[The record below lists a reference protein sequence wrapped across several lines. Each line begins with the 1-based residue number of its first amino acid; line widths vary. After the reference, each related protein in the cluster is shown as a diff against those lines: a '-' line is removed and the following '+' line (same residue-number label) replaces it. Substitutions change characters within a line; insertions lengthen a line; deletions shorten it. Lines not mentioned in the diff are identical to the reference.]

1 MLKVNIPILKHH
13 LFAAFRALPSAAI
26 VALLS
31 LALAAC
37 SKDDPEPE
45 PPLPPNPPTPVEPST
60 AQRVALRLQ
69 ARPAGDNPEPWSP
82 TDTLHLVL
90 AEPAARTALGDT
102 ALFRYVFPEKAD
114 ATDKAT
120 CFIPVSAADSAF
132 LPSDS
137 SLVDLMVYRPASPA
151 FQLDRLLLSV
161 DTREQ
166 TATGRPLMAA
176 ERTVGLH
183 AGQPEANIVLSHRLT
198 RLYVNMNMIDSTGTA
213 TATATETKAKAVAPS
228 ITLHGNPAQ
237 AVWSLP
243 DERFIEYGDT
253 LPQPFAMQNDGLGG
267 YLYTLPGIEGKTP
280 SLTLTIEIP
289 DRAPLNISLNEY
301 LPEGL
306 LQTGVS
312 IEIQI
317 DVPKNPDPGIDPEPD
332 PTPDPDPI
340 PDPDPS
346 PNPDPSPDPNPN
358 PSPDPDPSPGP
369 DPTPPDPNILRIQV
383 TQSDWEDIIYD
394 ITLEPDG
401 EG

>member
-45 PPLPPNPPTPVEPST
+45 PPLPPNPPTPVEPGA

-161 DTREQ
+161 DTHEQ
-166 TATGRPLMAA
+166 TATGRPLMTA

-198 RLYVNMNMIDSTGTA
+198 RLYVNLNMIDSTG

-267 YLYTLPGIEGKTP
+267 YLYTLPGIEGNTP

-332 PTPDPDPI
+332 PTPDPDP
-340 PDPDPS
+340 
-346 PNPDPSPDPNPN
+346 
-358 PSPDPDPSPGP
+358 SPGP

>member
-1 MLKVNIPILKHH
+1 MLKVNIPMLKHH
-13 LFAAFRALPSAAI
+13 LFAAFQALPAAAI
-26 VALLS
+26 IALLS
-31 LALAAC
+31 LVLAAC
-37 SKDDPEPE
+37 SKDDPEPG
-45 PPLPPNPPTPVEPST
+45 PSLPPDPPSPVEPGT
-60 AQRVALRLQ
+60 VQRVALRLQ

-90 AEPAARTALGDT
+90 AEPAGRTALGDT

-120 CFIPVSAADSAF
+120 YFIPASEADSAF

-137 SLVDLMVYRPASPA
+137 SLVDLMAYRPASPA
-151 FQLDRLLLSV
+151 LQLDRLLLSV
-161 DTREQ
+161 DTREH
-166 TATGRPLMAA
+166 TATGRPLMTA

-198 RLYVNMNMIDSTGTA
+198 RLYVNLNMIDSTGAATATGKKAVSNETA
-213 TATATETKAKAVAPS
+213 TAS

-243 DERFIEYGDT
+243 DEKFIEYGDT
-253 LPQPFAMQNDGLGG
+253 LPQPFAMQHDGLGG
-267 YLYTLPGIEGKTP
+267 YLYTLPGIEGKTS

-289 DRAPLNISLNEY
+289 DRVPLNISLNEY

-306 LQTGVS
+306 LQAGISVD
-312 IEIQI
+312 IRI
-317 DVPKNPDPGIDPEPD
+317 DVPKNPDPGIDPEPE
-332 PTPDPDPI
+332 PTPDPDPSPE

-346 PNPDPSPDPNPN
+346 
-358 PSPDPDPSPGP
+358 P

-383 TQSDWEDIIYD
+383 TQSDWENIIYD
-394 ITLEPDG
+394 IMLDPDG
-401 EG
+401 ED

>member
-13 LFAAFRALPSAAI
+13 LFSAFRALPSAAI

-45 PPLPPNPPTPVEPST
+45 PPLLPNPPTPVEPGT

-166 TATGRPLMAA
+166 TATGRPLMTA

-198 RLYVNMNMIDSTGTA
+198 RLYVNLNMIDSTG

-267 YLYTLPGIEGKTP
+267 YLYTLPGIEGNTP

-332 PTPDPDPI
+332 PTPDPDP
-340 PDPDPS
+340 
-346 PNPDPSPDPNPN
+346 SPD
-358 PSPDPDPSPGP
+358 P

-394 ITLEPDG
+394 ITLDPDG
-401 EG
+401 EGW

>member
-1 MLKVNIPILKHH
+1 MLKHH
-13 LFAAFRALPSAAI
+13 LFAAFQALPAAAI
-26 VALLS
+26 IALLS
-31 LALAAC
+31 LVLAAC
-37 SKDDPEPE
+37 SKDDPEPG
-45 PPLPPNPPTPVEPST
+45 PSLPPDPPSPVEPGT
-60 AQRVALRLQ
+60 VQRVALRLQ

-90 AEPAARTALGDT
+90 AEPAGRTALGDT

-120 CFIPVSAADSAF
+120 YFIPASEADSAF

-137 SLVDLMVYRPASPA
+137 SLVDLMAYRPASPA
-151 FQLDRLLLSV
+151 LQLDRLLLSV
-161 DTREQ
+161 DTREH
-166 TATGRPLMAA
+166 TATGRPLMTA

-198 RLYVNMNMIDSTGTA
+198 RLYVNLNMIDSTGAATATGKKAVSNETA
-213 TATATETKAKAVAPS
+213 TAS

-243 DERFIEYGDT
+243 DEKFIEYGDT
-253 LPQPFAMQNDGLGG
+253 LPQPFAMQHDGLGG
-267 YLYTLPGIEGKTP
+267 YLYTLPGIEGKTS

-289 DRAPLNISLNEY
+289 DRVPLNISLNEY

-306 LQTGVS
+306 LQAGISVD
-312 IEIQI
+312 IRI
-317 DVPKNPDPGIDPEPD
+317 DVPKNPDPGIDPEPE
-332 PTPDPDPI
+332 PTPDPDPSPE

-346 PNPDPSPDPNPN
+346 
-358 PSPDPDPSPGP
+358 P

-383 TQSDWEDIIYD
+383 TQSDWENIIYD
-394 ITLEPDG
+394 IMLDPDG
-401 EG
+401 ED

>member
-1 MLKVNIPILKHH
+1 MLKVNIPMLKHH
-13 LFAAFRALPSAAI
+13 LFAAFQALPAAAI
-26 VALLS
+26 IALLS

-45 PPLPPNPPTPVEPST
+45 PSLPPDPPTPVEPGT

-90 AEPAARTALGDT
+90 AEPAGRTALGDT

-114 ATDKAT
+114 ATNKAT
-120 CFIPVSAADSAF
+120 YFIPASAADSAF

-137 SLVDLMVYRPASPA
+137 SLVDLMAYRPASPA
-151 FQLDRLLLSV
+151 LQLDRLLLSV
-161 DTREQ
+161 DTREH
-166 TATGRPLMAA
+166 TATGRPLMTA

-198 RLYVNMNMIDSTGTA
+198 RLYVNLNMIDSTGAATATGTKAVSNETA
-213 TATATETKAKAVAPS
+213 TAS

-243 DERFIEYGDT
+243 DEKFIEYGDT
-253 LPQPFAMQNDGLGG
+253 LPQQFAMQHDGLGG
-267 YLYTLPGIEGKTP
+267 YLYTLPGIEGTTP

-306 LQTGVS
+306 LQAGISVD
-312 IEIQI
+312 IRI
-317 DVPKNPDPGIDPEPD
+317 DVPKNPDPGIDPEPE
-332 PTPDPDPI
+332 PTPDPDPSPE

-346 PNPDPSPDPNPN
+346 PDPNPNPN
-358 PSPDPDPSPGP
+358 PSPDPDPSPSP

-383 TQSDWEDIIYD
+383 TQSDWENIIYD
-394 ITLEPDG
+394 IMLDPDG
-401 EG
+401 ED

>member
-45 PPLPPNPPTPVEPST
+45 PPNPPTPVEPGT

-90 AEPAARTALGDT
+90 AEPAAHTALGDT

-120 CFIPVSAADSAF
+120 CFIPVSVADSAF

-213 TATATETKAKAVAPS
+213 TATETKAKAVAPS

-267 YLYTLPGIEGKTP
+267 YLYTLPGIEGNTP

-332 PTPDPDPI
+332 PTPDPDP
-340 PDPDPS
+340 
-346 PNPDPSPDPNPN
+346 NPN

-401 EG
+401 EGW

>member
-1 MLKVNIPILKHH
+1 MLKVNIPILIHH
-13 LFAAFRALPSAAI
+13 LFAAFRTLPSAAI

-45 PPLPPNPPTPVEPST
+45 PPNPPTPVEPGT

-90 AEPAARTALGDT
+90 AEPAAHTALGDT

-120 CFIPVSAADSAF
+120 CFIPVSVADSAF

-166 TATGRPLMAA
+166 TATGRPLMTA

-198 RLYVNMNMIDSTGTA
+198 RLYVNLNMIDSTGTA
-213 TATATETKAKAVAPS
+213 TATGTKAVPNETVATS

-267 YLYTLPGIEGKTP
+267 YLYTLPGIEGNTP

-332 PTPDPDPI
+332 PTPDPDP
-340 PDPDPS
+340 
-346 PNPDPSPDPNPN
+346 NPN

-394 ITLEPDG
+394 ITLDPDG
-401 EG
+401 EGW